1 MNWSF
6 DKETLKY
13 LWDKLDLQYKVAI
26 FVACVALLIGFF
38 ISSVIIPQWDRIAA
52 LRNALKVEQ
61 VQVAGI
67 ISYVEHNSDLD
78 KQYVELRQKLDQTS
92 LLLPE
97 QSDIGSFLVQL
108 EQVAKAS
115 KVVLGQVQPAQ
126 PVSRTGYYE
135 IPVTI
140 TVSGNYFQVLDF
152 MSRIEGMKRFVA
164 VSSMSLKPKTGD
176 VLDGNIA
183 VIIYASGQASGTVPQ
198 PGTGGKIPAGGQRQ

>member
-6 DKETLKY
+6 DKETLKH
-13 LWDKLDLQYKVAI
+13 LWDKLDVQYKVAI
-26 FVACVALLIGFF
+26 FAACIAVLTVSF

-67 ISYVEHNSDLD
+67 TSYVEHNSDLD

-115 KVVLGQVQPAQ
+115 KVVLGQVQPSQ
-126 PVSRTGYYE
+126 PVVKTGYYE